1 LGYANVREA
10 LAEKLNPDASFSEA
24 GEEIIAAN
32 ILNDNKSPSAARI
45 DVDVDKNRQAVKVYS
60 DRGVPDVQFVA
71 Y

>member
-1 LGYANVREA
+1 MGYANVREA

-45 DVDVDKNRQAVKVYS
+45 DVDKNRQAVKVYS
-60 DRGVPDVQFVA
+60 DRECRTCSSSPISA
-71 Y
+71 